1 MAKDKYIKYYK
12 NKNILITGGTGLIGM
27 PLAQMLIDQGAKILI
42 VSLDKKPKLKGKF
55 KFLKKDLR
63 ESQIVSTGSFEIK
76 DPRDRLLNKSEIC
89 IKPKNTKEVSKI
101 LRLAY
106 KLMIPIIP
114 VGGSTGLV
122 GGQIANETDQVIL
135 SLEKLNEIKK
145 LAVLSIL
152 NNKTAIGDLFLA
164 ILLTSR
170 NCEFICKTYAKSNY
184 KYKKRKTIPFR
195 TIPK

>member
-1 MAKDKYIKYYK
+1 M
-12 NKNILITGGTGLIGM
+12 NSNIVHFINI
-27 PLAQMLIDQGAKILI
+27 
-42 VSLDKKPKLKGKF
+42 
-55 KFLKKDLR
+55 LKKDLR

-135 SLEKLNEIKK
+135 SLEKLNEIKFYK
-145 LAVLSIL
+145 KSNLLKVQSGAILSSIKNLAS
-152 NNKTAIGDLFLA
+152 NHGRLFLYP
-164 ILLTSR
+164 LHQRDRVKLG
-170 NCEFICKTYAKSNY
+170 KSGH
-184 KYKKRKTIPFR
+184 KCRRFKCHQIWEC
-195 TIPK
+195 